1 MSPGLVEQCS
11 IRKKKYYKA
20 SSISTQ
26 VFIFSS
32 IPART
37 LVIVVIY
44 LKALLYQLTRPILLK
59 CASFLNKN
67 VKSLGTVLVLPFGW
81 TVHLRKWRLGFFYST
96 RYNLSHS
103 WWNASQQPPGTCLSL
118 TPPQKIRE
126 ITNYVQ
132 LISWQNFYR
141 HYCTYT
147 KFWEY
152 RSWAKSI
159 F

>member
-1 MSPGLVEQCS
+1 MCFVHFLGEV
-11 IRKKKYYKA
+11 
-20 SSISTQ
+20 T
-26 VFIFSS
+26 
-32 IPART
+32 ARQFCFEINWP
-37 LVIVVIY
+37 LAKPLM
-44 LKALLYQLTRPILLK
+44 LKSL
-59 CASFLNKN
+59 SFLNKN

-132 LISWQNFYR
+132 LISWQKFYR

-159 F
+159 FFGRVSFFILDYYLLSPSYLKSGIIM